1 MRCRAEFASGV
12 AIACAAVIGLA
23 CASAARAAGNAA
35 AARQGLTERQEL
47 EIVDCLLPGQVRQLG
62 TMTYVSPRR
71 PTRTTA
77 ADCRIR
83 GGEYVAYDRAD
94 YRSALHVWMAAATAG
109 DPEAMTNVGEIY
121 ERGLGGAPDYAAAAI
136 WYQKA
141 ADKGFSRAQFDL
153 GTLYEQGL
161 GVPQDRLK
169 ALNLYRQ
176 AWGVPADSL
185 LYESAV
191 RKEEEAQRAQYEQEV
206 AEKNAQLEAL
216 KKELERAESEQRR
229 RSSGAARDSAVSAT
243 EIASLRRLVQELEA
257 ARDDSVR
264 HLAAIAQ
271 MREPSAAAAPPPL
284 APQAEARMVQG
295 MSFGRYY
302 ALLIGDQRYRSLDS
316 LATPH
321 ADVERVAR
329 VLEDKYGFNVRVLED
344 ADDVAI
350 LRALNDLD
358 RVLKP
363 EDNLL
368 LYYAGH
374 GYRLGSPAGESGFW
388 LPANADPPPD
398 DTYWIPTEQISAH
411 LARLAARRVLVVAD
425 SCYAGLLSTDPD
437 FLFLDNNAQFSLDYV
452 KFKLPKRSR
461 LLLSSGGDEPV
472 LDSGGNGDS
481 VFARA
486 FIDVLASNTALLP
499 SPALFLEVKAR
510 MKTETAAL
518 HVQEQPE
525 FKTIKGAG
533 HEVGDFFF
541 VPRTRLSQAEHGR
554 PPAG

>member
-1 MRCRAEFASGV
+1 MRFKSGLTLSAAMILAAATAGV
-12 AIACAAVIGLA
+12 AMDG
-23 CASAARAAGNAA
+23 ARAAGDSH
-35 AARQGLTERQEL
+35 ARQGMTERQDL
-47 EIVDCLLPGQVRQLG
+47 EIVDCLLPGQVRRLG
-62 TMTYVSPRR
+62 TMTYLSPRR

-77 ADCRIR
+77 EDCRVR
-83 GGEYVAYDRAD
+83 GGEYVEYDRAN
-94 YRSALHVWMAAATAG
+94 YKSALHVWMPAATAG
-109 DPEAMTNVGEIY
+109 DPQAMTNVGEIY
-121 ERGLGGAPDYAAAAI
+121 ERGLGGMPDYAAAAI

-141 ADKGFSRAQFDL
+141 ADKGYSRALFDL

-185 LYESAV
+185 LFESAV
-191 RKEEEAQRAQYEQEV
+191 HKEQEAQRAHYEQEV
-206 AEKNAQLEAL
+206 TEKSAQIEAL
-216 KKELERAESEQRR
+216 KKELDRAQAELEKHAQ
-229 RSSGAARDSAVSAT
+229 GAAHDSAVSSA
-243 EIASLRRLVQELEA
+243 EIASLRKLVGELEA
-257 ARDDSVR
+257 SRDASAQS
-264 HLAAIAQ
+264 LAAVTRL
-271 MREPSAAAAPPPL
+271 REPQAAPAAPPL
-284 APQAEARMVQG
+284 TPQAEARVVQG
-295 MSFGRYY
+295 MDFGRYY

-329 VLEDKYGFNVRVLED
+329 VLKDKYGFSVRILED

-374 GYRLGSPAGESGFW
+374 GYRLGSPSGQSGFW

-411 LARLAARRVLVVAD
+411 LARLPARRVLVVAD
-425 SCYAGLLSTDPD
+425 SCYAGLLSSDPD
-437 FLFLDNNAQFSLDYV
+437 FLFLDNDARFSLDYV
-452 KFKLPKRSR
+452 KFKLPRRAR

-472 LDSGGNGDS
+472 LDTGGNGDS

-486 FIDVLASNTALLP
+486 FIDVLESNTALLP

-510 MKTETAAL
+510 MKAETAQL
-518 HVQEQPE
+518 HVQETPE

-541 VPRTRLSQAEHGR
+541 VPRTKLARIEGKR

>member
-1 MRCRAEFASGV
+1 MRGGSGFNFTAAIALAALTGV
-12 AIACAAVIGLA
+12 AQMGG
-23 CASAARAAGNAA
+23 ARAADDSR
-35 AARQGLTERQEL
+35 ARQGMTERQDL
-47 EIVDCLLPGQVRQLG
+47 EIVDCLLPGQVRRLG
-62 TMTYVSPRR
+62 TMTYVSARR

-77 ADCRIR
+77 ADCRVR
-83 GGEYVAYDRAD
+83 GGEYVEYDRAN
-94 YRSALHVWMAAATAG
+94 YKSALHVWMAAATAG
-109 DPEAMTNVGEIY
+109 DPQAMTNVGEIY

-141 ADKGFSRAQFDL
+141 ADKGFSRALFDL
-153 GTLYEQGL
+153 GTLYEEGL

-169 ALNLYRQ
+169 SLNLYRQ

-185 LYESAV
+185 LFESAV
-191 RKEEEAQRAQYEQEV
+191 RKEQEEEHARYEQDV
-206 AEKNAQLEAL
+206 AEKDAQIEAL
-216 KKELERAESEQRR
+216 KKELDRAQSELQQRAQ
-229 RSSGAARDSAVSAT
+229 GAARDSAVST
-243 EIASLRRLVQELEA
+243 VEIASLRKLVQELEA
-257 ARDDSVR
+257 SRDASARG
-264 HLAAIAQ
+264 LAATTGL
-271 MREPSAAAAPPPL
+271 REPQSAPAAAPL
-284 APQAEARMVQG
+284 SPQASARVLQG
-295 MSFGRYY
+295 MDFGRYY
-302 ALLIGDQRYRSLDS
+302 ALLIGDQHYKTLDS
-316 LATPH
+316 LVTPH

-329 VLEDKYGFNVRVLED
+329 VLEDQYGFSVRILED

-374 GYRLGSPAGESGFW
+374 GYRLGSPVGQAGFW

-398 DTYWIPTEQISAH
+398 DTYWIATEQVSAH
-411 LARLAARRVLVVAD
+411 LARLPARRVLVVAD

-452 KFKLPKRSR
+452 KFKLPRRAR

-472 LDSGGNGDS
+472 LDTGGNGDS

-486 FIDVLASNTALLP
+486 FIDVLESNTALLP
-499 SPALFLEVKAR
+499 SPALFLAVKAR
-510 MKTETAAL
+510 MKTETAQL
-518 HVQEQPE
+518 HVQENPE

-541 VPRTRLSQAEHGR
+541 VPRPRLAQSPGIRQPTG
-554 PPAG
+554 